1 MENVYCCSPVRLSF
15 CVFFPA
21 GTVIILLLLLYY
33 YITKK
38 KKTVEVSVSENDVC
52 EIMVFVFSLFHLA
65 TVLFIK
71 ERYQELS

>member
-1 MENVYCCSPVRLSF
+1 
-15 CVFFPA
+15 
-21 GTVIILLLLLYY
+21 
-33 YITKK
+33 
-38 KKTVEVSVSENDVC
+38 VSVSENDVC

>member
-1 MENVYCCSPVRLSF
+1 MFTVVRQFAFLSAFSFRQVPSSYYCYCY
-15 CVFFPA
+15 
-21 GTVIILLLLLYY
+21 II
-33 YITKK
+33 ITKK
-38 KKTVEVSVSENDVC
+38 KKTVVVSVSENDVC